1 MSHSPERAT
10 RVEGRWLALALFVLL
25 AVLHTWPLAS
35 APGRLGRNGQADT
48 QLNAWIMSW
57 VAHQIAHDPLH
68 LFDANIFYPERR
80 TLAFSE
86 HLVVQSMMGAPVRW
100 AGGSPIL
107 AYNIVF
113 LAGLA
118 LTGWAMSVVVQRWT
132 GSWMA
137 GVLSGCLI
145 AFNALTL
152 TRFPHIQLQHVEF
165 LPFALLALDQLLTTP
180 RLKYAVRLAVWYVLQ
195 SLTSIYFLVFTA
207 IVLLVSALARPSD
220 WVGPRARRVVAMAS
234 VAGVMS
240 VAALLPFLAPYL
252 LARREQVMFVRT
264 LDEAG
269 KFSATWANYLATG
282 GSFHIHF
289 WSNRFWAMGRGD
301 GLFPGV
307 VGLAL
312 TLVAVATGVAFTDK
326 RARMAL
332 VFGFVCFCLSF
343 GPAFPLYT
351 VLYTAFPAMAAVRS
365 AARFGHLVLAAVA
378 ILAGF
383 GLVVLQRTL
392 PKAWVV
398 PVGVALVT
406 FANLEALRAPIDY
419 GRDQEF
425 KGIPKIFETLNTPD
439 PDIVVIFPFYGPQE
453 LFMNA
458 RYMVVSTAFWKPM
471 LNGYSGYMP
480 VRYIEHVQNLGG
492 FPDDRSIA
500 YMKTLGVTRVLVD
513 SRNMPPAVLARLPE
527 TPALTLINTDGNL
540 NIFELKR

>member
-1 MSHSPERAT
+1 MRRSHWA
-10 RVEGRWLALALFVLL
+10 ALALFLLL
-25 AVLHTWPLAS
+25 AVVHTWPLAS
-35 APGRLGRNGQADT
+35 APGSLGRNGQADT

-68 LFDANIFYPERR
+68 LFDANIFYPERY

-86 HLVVQSMMGAPVRW
+86 HLFVQSLMGAPVRW

-107 AYNIVF
+107 VYNIVF

-118 LTGWAMSVVVQRWT
+118 LTGWAMSMLVQRWT
-132 GSWMA
+132 GSWIA
-137 GVLSGCLI
+137 GVLGGCLM

-165 LPFALLALDQLLTTP
+165 LPFALLALDELLTNP
-180 RLKYAVRLAVWYVLQ
+180 RLGCAVRLAVWYVLQ

-207 IVLLVSALARPSD
+207 IVLFVSVLARPGD
-220 WVGPRARRVVAMAS
+220 WVGPRGRRVAAMAS
-234 VAGVMS
+234 VAAVIAM
-240 VAALLPFLAPYL
+240 AALLPFLAPYV

-264 LDEAG
+264 LDEVG

-282 GSFHIHF
+282 GSFHIHT

-307 VGLAL
+307 VAIAL

-332 VFGFVCFCLSF
+332 VFGIVCFCLSF

-351 VLYTAFPAMAAVRS
+351 VLYAAFPAMAAVRS
-365 AARFGHLVLAAVA
+365 AARFGHLVLAAFA

-383 GLVVLQRTL
+383 GWVVLQRKL
-392 PKAWVV
+392 PRAWVV
-398 PVGVALVT
+398 PVGVALVIA
-406 FANLEALRAPIDY
+406 ANLEALRAPIDY

-439 PDIVVIFPFYGPQE
+439 PDVVVIFPFYGPEE
-453 LFMNA
+453 LFKNA

-492 FPDDRSIA
+492 FPDERSIT
-500 YMKTLGVTRVLVD
+500 YMKNLGVTRVLVD
-513 SRNMPPAVLARLPE
+513 SRNMPPSVLTRLPE
-527 TPALTLINTDGNL
+527 TPALSRIDTDGNL
-540 NIFELKR
+540 QIFELKR